1 MTSKLKKDDIVI
13 ATDEISN
20 VHKRFPEWYP
30 ASGTIGTILDAS
42 DEDCISIQWSK
53 GSTSKDDIWYIRSEQ
68 IHKLTKRDTLLFVK
82 YYDKYMQTTTTS
94 VKQYYKKPSKAKQ
107 GIEARLLYQMKSLGG
122 HDYKVLGGNSQRFIA
137 AYMVGQILYVYTS
150 SRLVR
155 VDTVFAKMMSDK
167 RKEKLEELQ
176 SLVNDAMADIVR
188 GDD

>member
-1 MTSKLKKDDIVI
+1 MTSKLKKYDVVIV
-13 ATDEISN
+13 TDEISN
-20 VHKRFPEWYP
+20 AHKRFPEWYP
-30 ASGTIGTILDAS
+30 APGTIGTILDAS

-53 GSTSKDDIWYIRSEQ
+53 GSTSKDDIWYVRSEQ
-68 IHKLTKRDTLLFVK
+68 IRKLTKRDTLLFVK

-94 VKQYYKKPSKAKQ
+94 VKQYYKQPSKAKQ

-122 HDYKVLGGNSQRFIA
+122 YGYKVLGGNNQRFIA
-137 AYMVGQILYVYTS
+137 AYMVGQILYVHTS

-155 VDTVFAKMMSDK
+155 VDTVFAKELSDK

-176 SLVNDAMADIVR
+176 SLVNDAMSDVIK

>member
-1 MTSKLKKDDIVI
+1 MTSKLKKDDVVIV
-13 ATDEISN
+13 TDEISN
-20 VHKRFPEWYP
+20 AHKRFPEWYP
-30 ASGTIGTILDAS
+30 APGTIGTILDAS

-68 IHKLTKRDTLLFVK
+68 IRKLTKRDTLLFVK
-82 YYDKYMQTTTTS
+82 YYDKYIQTTTAS
-94 VKQYYKKPSKAKQ
+94 VKQYYKCPSKAKQ

-122 HDYKVLGGNSQRFIA
+122 YGYKILGGNSQRFIA

-150 SRLVR
+150 WRLVR

-176 SLVNDAMADIVR
+176 SLANDAMSDVIK